1 MKDFEARVLEG
12 AYPSSVAMSRDILDA
27 AATLAPRAGAP
38 VPSWGLYSP
47 GGGRVPLRDGISVE
61 TRALPPR
68 REGTTSVLVVP
79 GLGADPQHILARMAT
94 PEGRAVARRLAAHVA
109 RGGEVAASCSAVFVL
124 QAAGVLAGRRATT
137 TWWLAP
143 VLARLQPASIV
154 EAERMV
160 CADGPVVTA
169 GAAFAHAD
177 LMLHLLRNRCGP
189 RLSEMVARMLLL
201 EPRHAQSA
209 FVIPEVMASG
219 HRLVSQLAARLE
231 AALPEVPP
239 VSQLARELC
248 VSERTLA
255 RHVRQATG
263 KGPLAFVQG
272 VRVQRARALLH
283 NSRMTIEQVAAQVGY
298 QDATALRKLI
308 RKATGVTPGRF
319 RAAAMVDG

>member
-1 MKDFEARVLEG
+1 
-12 AYPSSVAMSRDILDA
+12 
-27 AATLAPRAGAP
+27 
-38 VPSWGLYSP
+38 
-47 GGGRVPLRDGISVE
+47 
-61 TRALPPR
+61 
-68 REGTTSVLVVP
+68 VLVVP
-79 GLGADPQHILARMAT
+79 GLGTDPHVILERMAT
-94 PEGRAVARRLAAHVA
+94 PAGRAVARRLAAHVA
-109 RGGEVAASCSAVFVL
+109 RGGMVAASCSAVFVL

-143 VLARLQPASIV
+143 VLARLQPASLV

-177 LMLHLLRNRCGP
+177 LLLHLLRNRCGP
-189 RLSEMVARMLLL
+189 KLSEIVAKMLLL
-201 EPRHAQSA
+201 EPRQAQSA
-209 FVIPEVMASG
+209 FVIPEVLASG

-231 AALPEVPP
+231 ASLPVVPA

-272 VRVQRARALLH
+272 IRVQRARALLH
-283 NSRMTIEQVAAQVGY
+283 NSRMTIEQVALQVGY

-308 RKATGVTPGRF
+308 RKATGATPGRF
-319 RAAAMVDG
+319 RAAAMVES